1 MISSTPIEVWVIVQ
15 IAIDLCLI
23 ILFVIFVRHS
33 RAVNGGRKP
42 MRVEQMT
49 DSVESVLKEAQ
60 QVASQFETQLKE
72 KQAIVKR
79 LNERLDSRIISLNLL
94 VDRADKCL
102 TSGENLGGEKAS
114 LHTDIYGVQQQ
125 IMGLAEKGFDA
136 ERIAGDLGISKGEV
150 ALVLD
155 LKKKFL
161 EMERT

>member
-1 MISSTPIEVWVIVQ
+1 MIASTPTEVWVIVQ

-23 ILFVIFVRHS
+23 ILFVIFVKQS

-94 VDRADKCL
+94 VDRADKRVA
-102 TSGENLGGEKAS
+102 SGENVGSEKAS
-114 LHTDIYGVQQQ
+114 LHTDIYGVKQQ
-125 IMGLAEKGFDA
+125 IMGLAEKGLDS

-161 EMERT
+161 EMERA